1 MIANIIILILKKN
14 ITNASIINIFFSI
27 KTLKILQKIITKIRL
42 SKIEIKVLVRIL
54 TKTLKVI
61 IILIII

>member
-1 MIANIIILILKKN
+1 MITNIIILILKKN
-14 ITNASIINIFFSI
+14 ITNASIINIFFLI

>member
-14 ITNASIINIFFSI
+14 ITNASIINIFFLI